1 MIIHGT
7 DYNGVC
13 ACGHT
18 HIMTTELSVIESG
31 CLRNIKKYME
41 ESGIS
46 GFSAAVYDE
55 NTYQATMDR
64 HPDVDCEIV
73 LNPENLHANEHG
85 IELLMEKLP
94 ENADVLI
101 AIGSGTVHDLTRYCA
116 SVKNAEFIS
125 CPTAAS
131 VDGFC
136 SSVAALTLQGCKK
149 TVPAIAPKLVVADID
164 IIKEAPLYLA
174 KSGFGDMVGKYI
186 ALADWKIA
194 NILTGEYYC
203 SRIVQMTR
211 QAVEEVVCSVTKI
224 LNRDEEAFIRL
235 TYGLILSG
243 LAMQMTGTSRPASG
257 AEHHISHMI
266 EMAPEGPG
274 ISSETLHGEKVG
286 VGTLLAAQEYQSIL
300 CAKNIA
306 FRDYIPE
313 KQQKIKELFGNVIAE
328 EMIKEN
334 EKDTAVSI
342 TGQALQEHW
351 SEICD
356 VLKEIKDAD
365 ELKKLYEKAGIKSSL
380 SDIGIDEG
388 KKDLLLAYSYLVRN
402 RLTLMRMRKCLVLK
416 KGIIFDMDGTL
427 WDSSEIVAKSWT
439 DAIKSYDNTG
449 KVITPEDMK
458 RVMGLPMDKLAA
470 VLFSEYETGEQKK
483 LLDICCHLENEY
495 ILKQGGILY
504 PKLEETWEALKEG
517 GYHLYIVSNCQSG
530 YIEAFLEHYGFASY
544 FDDFEC
550 FGNTGLN
557 KAENIKKVI
566 QRNHLEEA
574 VYVGDTQ
581 GDYEAARS
589 AGSAFIHAS
598 YGFGRISGK
607 TEKIKCFEELK
618 AFQNLTEIE

>member
-94 ENADVLI
+94 ENTDVLI

-116 SVKNAEFIS
+116 LVKNAEFIS

-136 SSVAALTLQGCKK
+136 SSVAALTLHGCKK

-224 LNRDEEAFIRL
+224 LNRDEEA
-235 TYGLILSG
+235 
-243 LAMQMTGTSRPASG
+243 
-257 AEHHISHMI
+257 
-266 EMAPEGPG
+266 
-274 ISSETLHGEKVG
+274 
-286 VGTLLAAQEYQSIL
+286 
-300 CAKNIA
+300 
-306 FRDYIPE
+306 
-313 KQQKIKELFGNVIAE
+313 
-328 EMIKEN
+328 
-334 EKDTAVSI
+334 
-342 TGQALQEHW
+342 
-351 SEICD
+351 
-356 VLKEIKDAD
+356 
-365 ELKKLYEKAGIKSSL
+365 L
-380 SDIGIDEG
+380 SD
-388 KKDLLLAYSYLVRN
+388 
-402 RLTLMRMRKCLVLK
+402 
-416 KGIIFDMDGTL
+416 
-427 WDSSEIVAKSWT
+427 
-439 DAIKSYDNTG
+439 
-449 KVITPEDMK
+449 
-458 RVMGLPMDKLAA
+458 
-470 VLFSEYETGEQKK
+470 
-483 LLDICCHLENEY
+483 
-495 ILKQGGILY
+495 
-504 PKLEETWEALKEG
+504 
-517 GYHLYIVSNCQSG
+517 
-530 YIEAFLEHYGFASY
+530 
-544 FDDFEC
+544 
-550 FGNTGLN
+550 
-557 KAENIKKVI
+557 
-566 QRNHLEEA
+566 
-574 VYVGDTQ
+574 
-581 GDYEAARS
+581 
-589 AGSAFIHAS
+589 
-598 YGFGRISGK
+598 
-607 TEKIKCFEELK
+607 
-618 AFQNLTEIE
+618 